1 MPADWVPKNRIQ
13 LNPILSLEPG
23 MAPPSDMDLRSIQP
37 EPEVV
42 QASIP
47 EPEDPADHVE
57 DEVQRKLSHLV
68 SVFPNTD
75 PEFLHEKVLEF
86 ADKEDQMARWIDETL
101 ENKADGL
108 PTRKDY
114 EKRVKVKAVIDF
126 LPGFPCNEKL
136 RHLTALFFKSL

>member
-1 MPADWVPKNRIQ
+1 
-13 LNPILSLEPG
+13 
-23 MAPPSDMDLRSIQP
+23 MDLGNVQP
-37 EPEVV
+37 GPEGA
-42 QASIP
+42 QASNP
-47 EPEDPADHVE
+47 EAEDHEVE
-57 DEVQRKLSHLV
+57 DEAQRKLSHLV

-136 RHLTALFFKSL
+136 RHLNALFFKSL